1 MNANDIQTLHDKY
14 CAFTGIPVTDSKLFY
29 IEYTGMGDLFEGAYN
44 KGIKVKGLEFTYRH
58 GDLWITTLYEHR
70 FEQRKFPKN
79 TLEGNCPE
87 FICSWD
93 GNSNIM
99 NIGSCSHLLILL
111 DLRNGRHHMTL
122 QNPINV
128 HFRPMGGNFTWNSGA
143 DTQFL
148 PRIDLERTCRTW
160 AVSGDLGLELMQ
172 NITGEG
178 TRHAPY
184 TAIIH
189 GRASNIGVSYYDDNG
204 GDFVET
210 KALAQ
215 RYGSKYIGRTTSW
228 DEVSD
233 TRSFLLNEGHSV
245 WHSRRRMKS
254 MKIMEFHFPR
264 NDIETANAEYDIFGN
279 ADKKQACGYS
289 LIYENGEMERY
300 LFMAPFKR
308 GHPLNESLPKT
319 RFKEI
324 YIPEQ
329 LPVDYWT
336 WVSEV
341 IQGDDELN
349 KEEKEMVGKWFTGYI
364 TNMIRKGKQPSDE
377 EIEFA
382 KRLGVYKGE

>member
-14 CAFTGIPVTDSKLFY
+14 CAFTGIPMEDSKLFY
-29 IEYTGMGDLFEGAYN
+29 IEYNGMGNLFEGAYN
-44 KGIKVKGLEFTYRH
+44 KGIRVKGLEFTYRH
-58 GDLWITTLYEHR
+58 GDLWITTLYER
-70 FEQRKFPKN
+70 GFEQRKYPKN
-79 TLEGNCPE
+79 TLEANCPE

-93 GNSNIM
+93 GNSNIN

-233 TRSFLLNEGHSV
+233 TRSFLLNEVHSV

-254 MKIMEFHFPR
+254 IKIMELHFPR
-264 NDIETANAEYDIFGN
+264 NDIETANADYDIFGN

-324 YIPEQ
+324 YTPEQ

>member
-14 CAFTGIPVTDSKLFY
+14 CAFTGIPMADSKLFY
-29 IEYTGMGDLFEGAYN
+29 IEYTGMGNLFEGAYN

-58 GDLWITTLYEHR
+58 GDLWITTLYENR

-122 QNPINV
+122 QNPINS

-189 GRASNIGVSYYDDNG
+189 GRASNIGVSYYDSNG

-254 MKIMEFHFPR
+254 IKIMEFHFPNTVFVIR
-264 NDIETANAEYDIFGN
+264 GLLP
-279 ADKKQACGYS
+279 S
-289 LIYENGEMERY
+289 MEII
-300 LFMAPFKR
+300 LLCKR
-308 GHPLNESLPKT
+308 
-319 RFKEI
+319 RVF
-324 YIPEQ
+324 
-329 LPVDYWT
+329 
-336 WVSEV
+336 
-341 IQGDDELN
+341 
-349 KEEKEMVGKWFTGYI
+349 
-364 TNMIRKGKQPSDE
+364 
-377 EIEFA
+377 
-382 KRLGVYKGE
+382 

>member
-1 MNANDIQTLHDKY
+1 MN
-14 CAFTGIPVTDSKLFY
+14 TDSNRGSF
-29 IEYTGMGDLFEGAYN
+29 
-44 KGIKVKGLEFTYRH
+44 
-58 GDLWITTLYEHR
+58 
-70 FEQRKFPKN
+70 QKN

-189 GRASNIGVSYYDDNG
+189 GRAPILGFLTMMTMAETLWKQRLSLKDTAPNISDGPLRG
-204 GDFVET
+204 TRFLT
-210 KALAQ
+210 P
-215 RYGSKYIGRTTSW
+215 
-228 DEVSD
+228 EV
-233 TRSFLLNEGHSV
+233 FFLNEGHSV

-300 LFMAPFKR
+300 LFMA
-308 GHPLNESLPKT
+308 LSNEATLLTNLCQNK
-319 RFKEI
+319 
-324 YIPEQ
+324 
-329 LPVDYWT
+329 
-336 WVSEV
+336 
-341 IQGDDELN
+341 IQGNLYSRAT
-349 KEEKEMVGKWFTGYI
+349 TG
-364 TNMIRKGKQPSDE
+364 
-377 EIEFA
+377 
-382 KRLGVYKGE
+382 